1 MLALWP
7 DQHGFKS
14 ISTCTR
20 AKWVEILSLLDSQR
34 NHTGPDTW
42 EPTLAQGHPNGV
54 LQSQDSKLGPAR
66 SGIITFSV
74 PYTRL
79 SLLDYPSPKPWGNS
93 SSPNPRQV
101 AEMWGS
107 SWEPERGLCP
117 WDTEV
122 DSEGRRNQPL
132 SLRGPKS
139 WDWGA
144 GGESKANS
152 HGLGSRRCG
161 PSRPAVR
168 GTGLSSQVERGV
180 FSSLGHDLCVFTVSE
195 GGKR

>member
-7 DQHGFKS
+7 DQHEFKS

-54 LQSQDSKLGPAR
+54 LQSQDSKLGPAC

-74 PYTRL
+74 LYTRL

-101 AEMWGS
+101 AETWGS

-117 WDTEV
+117 WDTRSRFRRSQKPAAFTARPQVLGLGCWRGIQSKQSRAWKQTLWSITPSCQRDRTELAGR
-122 DSEGRRNQPL
+122 EGR
-132 SLRGPKS
+132 
-139 WDWGA
+139 
-144 GGESKANS
+144 
-152 HGLGSRRCG
+152 
-161 PSRPAVR
+161 
-168 GTGLSSQVERGV
+168 
-180 FSSLGHDLCVFTVSE
+180 F
-195 GGKR
+195 